1 MKKILII
8 FGVLAI
14 FIGHDVKAETYFVNK
29 NNVNLTKSQYD
40 YISKLYY
47 EGYQNF
53 ITEDEY
59 NTLVQNDLF
68 QQEVESKSMVTFE
81 RSNTRSTNIYANKRT
96 LTISKSCNTNCM
108 ITLKAVWDGIP
119 IVQSYDVIG
128 MRFAN
133 TSPISINQCS
143 ITSNSYS
150 NSYSNSSENYKNANY
165 GFGYSVKIPNS
176 SGIVLLT
183 SATVNT
189 GGTVYGAYEHALS
202 NVTLATSKN
211 YNISSA
217 GQGSVFAFTG
227 SAIGKY
233 DNTSGVE
240 INT

>member
-8 FGVLAI
+8 FGALAI
-14 FIGHDVKAETYFVNK
+14 FIGQDVKAETYFVNK
-29 NNVNLTKSQYD
+29 NNVRLTKSQYD

-59 NTLVQNDLF
+59 NALVQNDLF
-68 QQEVESKSMVTFE
+68 QQNIESKSIVAFE
-81 RSNTRSTNIYANKRT
+81 KSNTRSTNIYANKRT
-96 LTISKSCNTNCM
+96 ITISKSCNAKCL
-108 ITLKAVWDGIP
+108 ITLKVIWDSIP
-119 IVQSYDVIG
+119 LVQSYDVIG
-128 MRFAN
+128 MRFN
-133 TSPISINQCS
+133 STSATTINQCS
-143 ITSNSYS
+143 ISGNNYNNSYS
-150 NSYSNSSENYKNANY
+150 TRTENYKSSNN
-165 GFGYSVKIPNS
+165 GFGYSVKIPNNA
-176 SGIVLLT
+176 GLVILT

-202 NVTLATSKN
+202 NVSLATSKN